1 MKISFKEI
9 NTLANYISFLRVL
22 LAIPIFI
29 LLDYINESYDYRL
42 ILGFIC
48 LVVVAT
54 DLLDGYFARKYNAV
68 TEVGK
73 IIDPFADK
81 LCIAI
86 IIVKLYLIGEIPGY
100 FFWIVI
106 LRDLIIFLGG
116 IIISKTINKVLP
128 SNKLGKITAF
138 FIGLFVLANILGVR
152 EFEIIYN
159 FLMYF
164 CIALCFASLVGYGI
178 RGYETIKYYKNG
190 TI

>member
-9 NTLANYISFLRVL
+9 NTLANYISLLRVL

-29 LLDYINESYDYRL
+29 LLDHINESYDYRL

-54 DLLDGYFARKYNAV
+54 DLLDGYFARKYNSV

-81 LCIAI
+81 LCMGI
-86 IIVKLYLIGEIPGY
+86 IVVKLYLIGEIPGY

-106 LRDLIIFLGG
+106 FRDLIIFIGG
-116 IIISKTINKVLP
+116 IIVSKIINKVLP
-128 SNKLGKITAF
+128 SNMLGKITAF
-138 FIGLFVLANILGVR
+138 FIGVFVLADILGVR
-152 EFEIIYN
+152 EFESIYYS
-159 FLMYF
+159 LMYF
-164 CIALCFASLVGYGI
+164 CIMLCFASLIGYGI